1 MYLPK
6 HFAVDDPALLAQLIA
21 EYPLATMVANLNDQL
36 EVNHL
41 PLMLSTDRSKLYGHI
56 ARVNPLAKVANSNQ
70 PTVMAIFHGPNAY
83 VTPAWYPS
91 KKETGKVVP
100 TWNYA
105 VVHAQGNIKLIEDP
119 HWLRS
124 HVAQMTNIHEP
135 TYQSNWKLDDAPE
148 DYVQI
153 MLKAIVGIEI
163 EVQSLTGKF
172 KLSQNRPPED
182 YAAVIETIDQS
193 PQEILQEMRKYMKQS
208 YGVV

>member
-6 HFAVDDPALLAQLIA
+6 HFVADDQDLLAQLIK
-21 EYPLATMVANLNDQL
+21 EYPLATLVGSLIGRL

-41 PLMLSTDRSKLYGHI
+41 PLMLSSDRKKLHGHI
-56 ARVNPLAKVANSNQ
+56 ARMNPLMKIAQSSE
-70 PTVMAIFHGPNAY
+70 TVVTAIFHGPNAY

-91 KKETGKVVP
+91 KKESGKVVP

-105 VVHAQGNIKLIEDP
+105 VVHAQGHIKLIEDS

-124 HVAQMTNIHEP
+124 HVSQMTNIHEP
-135 TYQSNWKLDDAPE
+135 IYQSNWKLDDAPE
-148 DYVQI
+148 DYVQT

-163 EVQSLTGKF
+163 EVESLVGKF

-182 YAAVIETIDQS
+182 YDAVVKELEQS
-193 PQEILQEMRKYMKQS
+193 PQEMLQAMRQYMKS
-208 YGVV
+208 

>member
-6 HFAVDDPALLAQLIA
+6 HFAVDDPAILAQLIT
-21 EYPLATMVANLNDQL
+21 EYPLATVVGNLENQL

-41 PLMLSTDRSKLYGHI
+41 PLMLSPDKTKLHGHI
-56 ARVNPLAKVANSNQ
+56 ARVNPLVKIASNPHPQ
-70 PTVMAIFHGPNAY
+70 VTAIFHGPNAY

-105 VVHAQGNIKLIEDP
+105 VVHVQGTLKLIEDAQ
-119 HWLRS
+119 WLRN

-135 TYQSNWKLDDAPE
+135 TYQSNWQLDDAPE
-148 DYVQI
+148 DYIQM
-153 MLKAIVGIEI
+153 MLRAIIGIEI
-163 EVQSLTGKF
+163 DVVSLAGKF

-182 YAAVIETIDQS
+182 YDAVVKALDQS
-193 PQEILQEMRKYMKQS
+193 PADILQAMRKYMKS
-208 YGVV
+208 N